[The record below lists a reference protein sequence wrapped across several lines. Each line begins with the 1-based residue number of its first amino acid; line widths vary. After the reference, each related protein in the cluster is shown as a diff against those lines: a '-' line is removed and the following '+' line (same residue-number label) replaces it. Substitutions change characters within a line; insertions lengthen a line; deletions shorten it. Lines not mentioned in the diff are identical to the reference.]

1 MSKRHPRELDGT
13 EKMRRIITIILFIS
27 TVLLFS
33 CEELDSI
40 VQCQE
45 CVYDEP
51 QAAELRIKTGSTDWI
66 IYGSKPVVIR
76 IYEGN
81 LEDDILMASFTTTSD
96 VTSYTVSLN
105 KKYTVTA
112 TYKLGDNTYIAVD
125 SVVPG
130 VKYIKNQ
137 CDEPCYYV
145 YGRTL
150 NLRLKYT
157 GY

>member
-1 MSKRHPRELDGT
+1 
-13 EKMRRIITIILFIS
+13 MRGIITIILFVS

-33 CEELDSI
+33 CEELNSI
-40 VQCQE
+40 VQCSE
-45 CVYDEP
+45 CVFDEP
-51 QAAELRIKTGSTDWI
+51 QSAELRIKTGTTDWNTH
-66 IYGSKPVVIR
+66 GSQPVVIR

-81 LEDDILMASFTTTSD
+81 LEDDILKASFTTISD

-112 TYKLGDNTYIAVD
+112 TYKIDDNTYITVD
-125 SVVPG
+125 SAVPG

-157 GY
+157 GN